1 MVYKYDEIIAVLQT
15 DGRLL
20 GEKKEELKA
29 QIYNQR
35 FSGIYRDSIFP
46 DTSDE
51 NEQRRILENMTPEQ
65 FERKR
70 LEQAMQLYSAYKKH

>member
-1 MVYKYDEIIAVLQT
+1 MVYKYDEIIAVIQT

-51 NEQRRILENMTPEQ
+51 NE
-65 FERKR
+65 
-70 LEQAMQLYSAYKKH
+70 